1 MPTARRNTPLH
12 VMLFLFVF
20 TNVFPISTIF
30 SAFGTFY
37 HNPPLKVLSTLAML
51 LNIDPDKTDIYYRYK
66 MPPLSCKVEG
76 RGNGIK
82 TVLLN
87 IKEVGDVLKRPAEI
101 LVKSMS
107 TDLGVAMKL
116 ENDRW
121 SLAGDHVQADPLKLQ
136 NRLYDFIRR
145 GVLCRAKT
153 CRNPETTYIL
163 EKSRLLMRC
172 KACAAKSD
180 VAVNDKVYASI
191 FRLEND
197 ALQAAAAANRDSRS
211 RDERQADRWDK
222 ATRMSSAHAADD
234 FGEHAEASARRES
247 PVTLLQGVLASGVGE
262 TAIVDKVFDLK
273 QEFGMQEKDMT
284 KLVFRTYFTAENAA
298 NACMLIR
305 SCAPVLRRF
314 TNRDLMSVVMDEAE
328 HYAHSNSEAL
338 FPKYPIFLFE
348 LMERN
353 VVNENAVLTW
363 HESVRHRGLQK
374 ELCAELRSVCE
385 PFMALIRKFC

>member
-1 MPTARRNTPLH
+1 
-12 VMLFLFVF
+12 
-20 TNVFPISTIF
+20 
-30 SAFGTFY
+30 
-37 HNPPLKVLSTLAML
+37 ML

-82 TVLLN
+82 TVILN
-87 IKEVGDVLKRPAEI
+87 IKEVGDILKRPAEI

-145 GVLCRAKT
+145 GVLCRAKG
-153 CRNPETTYIL
+153 CRNPETTYII
-163 EKSRLLMRC
+163 EKSKLLMRC
-172 KACAAKSD
+172 KACAAKTD
-180 VAVNDKVYASI
+180 VTVNDKVYASI
-191 FRLEND
+191 FRIENE
-197 ALQAAAAANRDSRS
+197 AVQAELAANKDRRS
-211 RDERQADRWDK
+211 KDERQEETWAK
-222 ATRMSSAHAADD
+222 STRRSSTHVDDD
-234 FGEHAEASARRES
+234 FEEVSSPSTRRES
-247 PVTLLQGVLASGVGE
+247 PVAILQGVLAQGVGE
-262 TAIVDKVFDLK
+262 AAIVDKVFDLK

-284 KLVFRTYFTAENAA
+284 KLVFRTYFTAENTA

-305 SCAPVLRRF
+305 ACAAVLRRF
-314 TNRDLMSVVMDEAE
+314 TNKDLMSVVMDEAE
-328 HYAHSNSEAL
+328 HYAHANSEAM
-338 FPKYPIFLFE
+338 FAKYPIFLFE
-348 LMERN
+348 LMERG

-363 HESVRHRGLQK
+363 HESVRHRGLEK
-374 ELCAELRSVCE
+374 ERCAELRSICE